1 MINKNTELRC
11 CSGHLI
17 LARSVCDLRFESS
30 VISYGSETRWRLR
43 PGHAQFESS
52 VISYGSETAYCD
64 ILTMRRFESSVISY
78 GSETAC
84 FWNGGGDWV

>member
-30 VISYGSETRWRLR
+30 VISYGSETQMDGMWHD
-43 PGHAQFESS
+43 GSFESS
-52 VISYGSETAYCD
+52 VILY
-64 ILTMRRFESSVISY
+64 SSKLII
-78 GSETAC
+78 
-84 FWNGGGDWV
+84 

>member
-30 VISYGSETRWRLR
+30 VISYGSEFYRI
-43 PGHAQFESS
+43 SS
-52 VISYGSETAYCD
+52 VFPE
-64 ILTMRRFESSVISY
+64 RFESSVISY
-78 GSETAC
+78 GSELNCTLC
-84 FWNGGGDWV
+84 QGHFEFV